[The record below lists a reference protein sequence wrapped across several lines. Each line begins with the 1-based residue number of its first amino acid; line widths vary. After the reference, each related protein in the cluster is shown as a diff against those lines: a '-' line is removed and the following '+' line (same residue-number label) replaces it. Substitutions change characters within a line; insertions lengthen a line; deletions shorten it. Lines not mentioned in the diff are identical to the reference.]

1 MNLKKTEESHSFPVS
16 EERVNQKNLKK
27 MGESNSLSEERL
39 GVNQKYQKKTGES
52 KNLSEEQV
60 NQERVNHNYPLNI
73 MEETTCRS
81 AVGRALALGPWAL

>member
-1 MNLKKTEESHSFPVS
+1 
-16 EERVNQKNLKK
+16 
-27 MGESNSLSEERL
+27 
-39 GVNQKYQKKTGES
+39 
-52 KNLSEEQV
+52 LSEEQV